1 MLGRRVG
8 MGQYMTG
15 LLDAMTATDRLDEY
29 VVFALGPRRR
39 LADPPVR
46 SANVSYRVRRFPRRI
61 HDRLLMAA
69 LAPPTEL
76 LIGLRPD
83 ICIWPNFV
91 SWPTLPGTRNVVVV
105 HDLGFLFHSEYLNE
119 RDLRYYKRLV
129 PRSIRR
135 ADRVVAVSSNVL
147 GELVE
152 QFNVPEED
160 VAVISP
166 AVDTTRFRP
175 RSEQE
180 IRRIAD
186 SYGLD
191 APYILY
197 TGTLEPR
204 KNIVGLLNA
213 YAALPPALRERYQ
226 LVLVGGKGWRDSRI
240 KQRLDELAELPIRTT
255 GYVPDADLPAI
266 YSGAELFVYPSF
278 YEGFGMPP
286 LEAMACG
293 VPVIT
298 SDRSSLPE
306 IVGDAAIMISPD
318 DTRALSDA
326 MGLVLCDAALSS
338 SMRERGLRQAQ
349 SFTWARSAER
359 MNSVVGEL
367 LAERR

>member
-15 LLDAMTATDRLDEY
+15 LLDAMVATDRLEEY
-29 VVFALGPRRR
+29 VVFALGRMGR
-39 LADPPVR
+39 LEEAPVR
-46 SANVSYRVRRFPRRI
+46 STKVSYRVRRFPRRV
-61 HDRLLMAA
+61 HDLLLMAG

-83 ICIWPNFV
+83 IFIWPNFV
-91 SWPTLPGTRNVVVV
+91 SWPTLPGARNVVVV
-105 HDLGFLFHSEYLNE
+105 HDLGFLFYGEYLSE
-119 RDLRYYKRLV
+119 RALHYYRRLV

-135 ADRVVAVSSNVL
+135 ADRVVAVSSSVL

-152 QFNVPEED
+152 HFDVREED
-160 VAVISP
+160 VAVVSP
-166 AVDTTRFRP
+166 AVDTARFQP

-180 IRRIAD
+180 IQRIAD
-186 SYGLD
+186 RYGLD

-197 TGTLEPR
+197 VGTLEPR

-213 YAALPPALRERYQ
+213 YAALPPALRKRFQ
-226 LVLVGGKGWRDSRI
+226 LVLVGGEGWRDSKI
-240 KQRLDELAELPIRTT
+240 KQRLDELSELPIRTT
-255 GYVPDADLPAI
+255 GYVPDADLPAV
-266 YSGAELFVYPSF
+266 YSGAALFVYPSF

-293 VPVIT
+293 TPVIT
-298 SDRSSLPE
+298 SDSSSLPE
-306 IVGDAAIMISPD
+306 VVGDAAIKIPPA

-326 MGLVLCDAALSS
+326 MELVLCDAGRSS
-338 SMRERGLRQAQ
+338 AMRERGLRQAQ
-349 SFTWARSAER
+349 RFTWARSAER
-359 MNSVVGEL
+359 MDSVVREL